1 MVSQGAFQMSSRSL
15 QAKFVLP
22 VSALVVFTT
31 LALVAVISIDHS
43 RGIEQSA
50 QNEMQEKLAN
60 IGRILAVTDAI
71 MMERVKGSMKLLMER
86 GGGIGMPRQGDAV
99 DVSGKTVPDLIFGG
113 QAQANRFDLVDGV
126 TASQGGTATLFSK
139 AGEDFVRISTNVKK
153 DDKRAIGTL
162 LDPNGRAIKAIREG
176 KAFYGQVDILGNP
189 FLTGYEPIL
198 DGQKKIAGIW
208 YVGYKIDMQALQ
220 DSIAKSHILNNGFIA
235 LLDDKDKVRF
245 HSGNVTAEVVK
256 SIAGGTAQGWESQ
269 REKFAPWGFTILA
282 AYPRDEVDA
291 TVRTEVLTVVAVG
304 VVLGG
309 ILLGLLFWLSRAL
322 VIAPLN
328 EAVAVARKISDGD
341 LSYPIASQRE
351 DEIGALMTALKHMQE
366 SLRQMIGKITSNA
379 QRISE
384 LSTSLSS
391 TSDEVASQSERQ
403 SEEATSA
410 AAAVEQLTASIG
422 HVSENARNSF
432 TLAQQA
438 GETAKRGRSI
448 VENASLEMRNIAESV
463 NQSSQ
468 RVHTLGEHSA
478 SISAIAGV
486 IKEIADQTNLL
497 ALNAAIEAARA
508 GEQGR
513 GFAVVADEVRKLAER
528 TAKSTEEITAMIG
541 TIQSETEHVVET
553 MRQGQE
559 RVVTGVEMADEAGR
573 SMSEISSGSDQVVD
587 AVNSISAALQQ
598 QSTASNLIAVSVE
611 NIAGM
616 SEKNAIAVQD
626 VARASSQLNESAN
639 SLQAAVNL
647 FRM

>member
-1 MVSQGAFQMSSRSL
+1 MFSRSL

-22 VSALVVFTT
+22 VSVLVVLTT
-31 LALVAVISIDHS
+31 LVLVAVISISNS
-43 RGIEQSA
+43 RSIEQSA
-50 QNEMQEKLAN
+50 RDEMQEKLAN
-60 IGRILAVTDAI
+60 VGRILAVTDAI

-86 GGGIGMPRQGDAV
+86 GGSIGTPHPGETV
-99 DVSGKTVPDLIFGG
+99 DVNGKMVPDLIFGG

-126 TASQGGTATLFSK
+126 TSSQGGTATLFSK

-162 LDPNGRAIKAIREG
+162 LDPNGRAIKAIHEG

-198 DGQKKIAGIW
+198 DSQKKTAGIW

-220 DSIAKSHILNNGFIA
+220 ESIAKSRILNSGFIA

-245 HSGNVTAEVVK
+245 HSSNVTPE
-256 SIAGGTAQGWESQ
+256 IALSVADGSGQGWQ
-269 REKFAPWGFTILA
+269 MKREKFTPWGFTIIA
-282 AYPRDEVDA
+282 AYPQDEVST
-291 TVRTEVLTVVAVG
+291 TVRKEVLTVVAVG
-304 VVLGG
+304 VALGG
-309 ILLGLLFWLSRAL
+309 VLLGLLFWLSHAL
-322 VIAPLN
+322 VIVPLN
-328 EAVAVARKISDGD
+328 QAVTVARKISEGD
-341 LSYPIASQRE
+341 LSCLINSRRA
-351 DEIGALMTALKHMQE
+351 DEIGALMTALDHMQE

-384 LSTSLSS
+384 LSYSLSA

-410 AAAVEQLTASIG
+410 AAAVEELTASIG
-422 HVSENARNSF
+422 HVSENARKSF
-432 TLAQQA
+432 NLAQQA
-438 GETAKRGRSI
+438 GENAKRGGSI
-448 VENASLEMRNIAESV
+448 VESASAEMRNIAESV

-559 RVVTGVEMADEAGR
+559 RVDTGVSMAAEAGR
-573 SMSEISSGSDQVVD
+573 AMSEIGSGSEQVVD

-598 QSTASNLIAVSVE
+598 QSTASNLIAASVE
-611 NIAGM
+611 HIAGM

-626 VARASSQLNESAN
+626 VAKASGQLQESAN
-639 SLQAAVNL
+639 ALQAAVKL

>member
-1 MVSQGAFQMSSRSL
+1 MFSRSL

-22 VSALVVFTT
+22 VSALVVVTA
-31 LALVAVISIDHS
+31 LVLVAVISIGNS
-43 RGIEQSA
+43 RSIEQSA
-50 QNEMQEKLAN
+50 RNEMQEKLAN
-60 IGRILAVTDAI
+60 VGRVLAVTDAI
-71 MMERVKGSMKLLMER
+71 MMERVRGSMKLLMER
-86 GGGIGMPRQGDAV
+86 GGSIGAPRQGEAV
-99 DVSGKTVPDLIFGG
+99 DVNGKMIPDLILGS
-113 QAQANRFDLVDGV
+113 QAQANRFELVDGV
-126 TASQGGTATLFSK
+126 TSSQSGTATLFSR
-139 AGEDFVRISTNVKK
+139 AGADFVRISTNVKK

-162 LDPNGRAIKAIREG
+162 LDPGGRAIKAIRDG

-198 DGQKKIAGIW
+198 DSQKQTVGIW
-208 YVGYKIDMQALQ
+208 YVGYKIDMLALQ
-220 DSIAKSHILNNGFIA
+220 ESIAKSRILNSGFIA

-245 HSGNVTAEVVK
+245 NSGNVTPE
-256 SIAGGTAQGWESQ
+256 IALRVAAGSAQGWEMKQ
-269 REKFAPWGFTILA
+269 EKFAPWGFTMVA
-282 AYPRDEVDA
+282 AYPKDEVSA
-291 TVRTEVLTVVAVG
+291 TVRKEVIAVLAVG

-309 ILLGLLFWLSRAL
+309 ILLGLLFWLSHSL
-322 VIAPLN
+322 VIAPLT
-328 EAVAVARKISDGD
+328 EAVAIAEKISDGD
-341 LSYPIASQRE
+341 LSIPTRTQRK
-351 DEIGALMTALKHMQE
+351 DEIGALMIALDHMRE

-384 LSTSLSS
+384 LSSSLSS
-391 TSDEVASQSERQ
+391 TSEEVASQSQQQ
-403 SEEATSA
+403 SKAAASA
-410 AAAVEQLTASIG
+410 AAAVGELTASID

-432 TLAQQA
+432 TLARDA
-438 GETAKRGRSI
+438 GEKAKHGGSI
-448 VENASLEMRNIAESV
+448 VDKASAEMRNIADSV
-463 NQSSQ
+463 NQSSR
-468 RVHTLGEHSA
+468 RVLVLGEHSA

-559 RVVTGVEMADEAGR
+559 RVDTGVEMAGEAGR
-573 SMSEISSGSDQVVD
+573 AMSEISGGSEQVVD

-598 QSTASNLIAVSVE
+598 QGAASNLIAANVE
-611 NIAGM
+611 NIAAM
-616 SEKNAIAVQD
+616 SEKNVFAIQD
-626 VARASSQLNESAN
+626 VAKASGLLQESAN
-639 SLQAAVNL
+639 SLQAAVRL